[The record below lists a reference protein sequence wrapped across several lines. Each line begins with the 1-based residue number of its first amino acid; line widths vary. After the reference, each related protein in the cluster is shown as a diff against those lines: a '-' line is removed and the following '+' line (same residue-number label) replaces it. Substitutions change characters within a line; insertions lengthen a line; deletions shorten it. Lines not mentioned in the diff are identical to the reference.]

1 MCLRSPPSS
10 CVVLDLQPFRCY
22 MRDVACSR
30 EQPTENNFAAIQD
43 ADQLVPR
50 GFIVIKFYQ
59 FYE

>member
-10 CVVLDLQPFRCY
+10 CVVLDLQPFRY
-22 MRDVACSR
+22 MRDVACST